1 MHKEMYN
8 IFIHKGNAIK
18 VTPRFH
24 LSKPE
29 CLSSR
34 KQTTNAS
41 EDVGKRETLYTFIR
55 NVN

>member
-1 MHKEMYN
+1 MHEEMYN